1 MGACRARAAP
11 DIAAVGGTLREH
23 HMHARIQS
31 FLADIRA
38 SYWFIPAAMALAA
51 ALAALILVSLDAHFE
66 AEIRAALPFVFVTQA
81 DGARAVLSA
90 VASSMIGVAG
100 TVFSITIAA
109 VVYASGNYG
118 PRILTNF
125 MNDRGNQ
132 VTLGTFTATYLYA
145 LLVLRTVRAPS
156 GEGAVVQVDPF
167 VPILATFGGTLLAIA
182 SVCVL
187 IFFIHHV
194 PSNIHVSNV
203 VAGIGQSL
211 TAKIADRFP
220 KRLGTPPQEPS
231 ERAHALWQLPP
242 SLALEPSLDPSEPA
256 QAEIE
261 AQGTGYIQIIDED
274 ALLAIAKRHEVVM
287 RLNVRP
293 GAFLHPDRIVFDVF
307 PIGRANDDLAKELR
321 GTLALGAKRTST
333 HDLLFLFDELVEI
346 GSRALSRGVND
357 PYTAVNC
364 IDWLGA
370 ALGDLAGRDTPDALR
385 LDEDGQLR
393 VVALPLDFAAYLD
406 HSFGNLV
413 QYAGADM
420 MVGSHILST
429 LGKIARS
436 TDDPKHLATLRA
448 MGDQMMETARVELSG
463 HALTYVEKRERE
475 LHATLVHPRRRI
487 KLGSA

>member
-1 MGACRARAAP
+1 
-11 DIAAVGGTLREH
+11 
-23 HMHARIQS
+23 MHARIQS
-31 FLADIRA
+31 FLAEIRA

-51 ALAALILVSLDAHFE
+51 ALAALVLVSLDARFE
-66 AEIRAALPFVFVTQA
+66 AEIRAALPFIFVTQA

-132 VTLGTFTATYLYA
+132 FTLGTFTATYLYA

-156 GEGAVVQVDPF
+156 GDDAPVQVDPF

-203 VAGIGQSL
+203 VAGIGRSL
-211 TAKIADRFP
+211 TGKIAERFP
-220 KRLGTPPQEPS
+220 KRLGMPPQEPA
-231 ERAHALWQLPP
+231 ERARALWQLPP

-261 AQGTGYIQIIDED
+261 AQDTGYIQIIDED
-274 ALLAIAKRHEVVM
+274 ALVAIAKRHEVVV

-307 PIGRANDDLAKELR
+307 PIGRVSEELAVELR

-346 GSRALSRGVND
+346 GARALSPGVND

-370 ALGDLAGRDTPDALR
+370 ALADLAGRDAPDPLR

-393 VVALPLDFAAYLD
+393 VVALPLDFEAYLE
-406 HSFGNLV
+406 HSFGNLR
-413 QYAGADM
+413 QYAAADM
-420 MVGSHILST
+420 IAGAHFLAT
-429 LGKIARS
+429 LAKIARS
-436 TDDPKHLATLRA
+436 THDPMHLAALRA
-448 MGDQMMETARVELSG
+448 MGDRMMETARDGLSG
-463 HALTYVEKRERE
+463 PSLAHLEKRERE

-487 KLGSA
+487 RLGSA